1 MWRANT
7 NRPGTFFRL
16 RAATTVVGSQLETW
30 RKEVS
35 LAAPPEH
42 LRSLSGLEGRRSTRI
57 DRTLPLVVLG
67 QTRTGLSFQ
76 EKTTT
81 VTINLHGCRYP
92 SRHEYPI
99 GSPVGLRVL
108 QPDGE
113 TISPVIRAFVKSV
126 HPPASPREL
135 FQVGVELESP
145 ANIWNVFPPPSDWN
159 SLLGGS
165 TSSAGVATAT
175 APALE
180 PQEPPTA
187 ADAFPSTPASSSEPR
202 TNQLTELPSLSPAAP
217 GAQPAKETPPP
228 KPERVAIT
236 IDQLVGAMQ
245 GKLQA
250 AAEKVVQSA
259 LAEHLDEAI
268 HEALA
273 RVEGVRER
281 NLQQLGEFSEQRLE
295 SLMRSS
301 REEILGHLESRLGE
315 VQSRWEEQHNAYRVQ
330 SEEIAQHLEKLAA
343 DTQRHL
349 SETQNFIVKATREI
363 GPQTRGRLDE
373 SLGQAAEQF
382 EAAADRISDRQLVRV
397 MEATRMVTREAAAQ
411 MEARVAESRALLHTT
426 AGSTIEEFRRQAE
439 VQVDLAISETTER
452 VRSALSALDAENRM
466 ACENRRRTMIE
477 DVTRTTEQSTEQFR
491 SGIKAFLYSCLV
503 AAVGAVD
510 EHAKTTLDGMV
521 KDPNSTPRAID
532 DIKII
537 PPDDEKPN

>member
-1 MWRANT
+1 
-7 NRPGTFFRL
+7 
-16 RAATTVVGSQLETW
+16 
-30 RKEVS
+30 
-35 LAAPPEH
+35 
-42 LRSLSGLEGRRSTRI
+42 LEGRRSTRI
-57 DRTLPLVVLG
+57 DRNVPLVVLG

-76 EKTTT
+76 EKTST
-81 VTINLHGCRYP
+81 VSFNLHGCRYP
-92 SRHEYPI
+92 SRHEYPL
-99 GSPVGLRVL
+99 GSSVGLRVL

-145 ANIWNVFPPPSDWN
+145 ANIWNLSTPPPDWN
-159 SLLGGS
+159 RLLGGS
-165 TSSAGVATAT
+165 MVSASMATAV

-180 PQEPPTA
+180 PQGPPPA
-187 ADAFPSTPASSSEPR
+187 APEFSPSPASSSSEPR
-202 TNQLTELPSLSPAAP
+202 ASQITEFPSPSPAAAGVQP
-217 GAQPAKETPPP
+217 GKESTPS

-236 IDQLVGAMQ
+236 IDQLVAAMQ

-250 AAEKVVQSA
+250 AAEKVVQNA

-268 HEALA
+268 DAALA

-281 NLQQLGEFSEQRLE
+281 NLKQLGEFSEQRLE
-295 SLMRSS
+295 SLLRAS

-315 VQSRWEEQHNAYRVQ
+315 VETRWAEQHDAFRTQ
-330 SEEIAQHLEKLAA
+330 AEEIAQRLEMLAA
-343 DTQRHL
+343 DMQRNL
-349 SETQNFIVKATREI
+349 AESQKFIEKTTREI
-363 GPQTRGRLDE
+363 EPQTRGRLGE
-373 SLGQAAEQF
+373 SLGQATEQF

-411 MEARVAESRALLHTT
+411 LDARVAESRALLHSASGATL
-426 AGSTIEEFRRQAE
+426 EEFRRQAE

-452 VRSALSALDAENRM
+452 VRSALAALDAENRV
-466 ACENRRRTMIE
+466 ACENRRRTMID

-521 KDPNSTPRAID
+521 KDPGATPRTIGD
-532 DIKII
+532 VTDMSGITKI

>member
-1 MWRANT
+1 
-7 NRPGTFFRL
+7 
-16 RAATTVVGSQLETW
+16 
-30 RKEVS
+30 
-35 LAAPPEH
+35 
-42 LRSLSGLEGRRSTRI
+42 
-57 DRTLPLVVLG
+57 
-67 QTRTGLSFQ
+67 
-76 EKTTT
+76 
-81 VTINLHGCRYP
+81 
-92 SRHEYPI
+92 
-99 GSPVGLRVL
+99 
-108 QPDGE
+108 
-113 TISPVIRAFVKSV
+113 
-126 HPPASPREL
+126 
-135 FQVGVELESP
+135 
-145 ANIWNVFPPPSDWN
+145 
-159 SLLGGS
+159 
-165 TSSAGVATAT
+165 
-175 APALE
+175 
-180 PQEPPTA
+180 
-187 ADAFPSTPASSSEPR
+187 
-202 TNQLTELPSLSPAAP
+202 
-217 GAQPAKETPPP
+217 
-228 KPERVAIT
+228 
-236 IDQLVGAMQ
+236 
-245 GKLQA
+245 
-250 AAEKVVQSA
+250 
-259 LAEHLDEAI
+259 
-268 HEALA
+268 
-273 RVEGVRER
+273 
-281 NLQQLGEFSEQRLE
+281 
-295 SLMRSS
+295 
-301 REEILGHLESRLGE
+301 
-315 VQSRWEEQHNAYRVQ
+315 VQ

-466 ACENRRRTMIE
+466 ACENRRRTMID

>member
-1 MWRANT
+1 M
-7 NRPGTFFRL
+7 
-16 RAATTVVGSQLETW
+16 
-30 RKEVS
+30 S
-35 LAAPPEH
+35 LAAPPDH
-42 LRSLSGLEGRRSTRI
+42 LHSLSGLEGRRSTRI
-57 DRTLPLVVLG
+57 DRTVPLVVLG
-67 QTRTGLSFQ
+67 QTKTGLSFQ
-76 EKTTT
+76 EKTST
-81 VTINLHGCRYP
+81 VSFNLHGCRYP

-99 GSPVGLRVL
+99 GASVGLRVL

-145 ANIWNVFPPPSDWN
+145 ANIWNLSSPPPDWN
-159 SLLGGS
+159 RLLGGS
-165 TSSAGVATAT
+165 ASSAGMATSV

-180 PQEPPTA
+180 PVEPPPA
-187 ADAFPSTPASSSEPR
+187 AFPPSPSPSVTEARTSQVTEFPSPSS
-202 TNQLTELPSLSPAAP
+202 AVAGAP
-217 GAQPAKETPPP
+217 PAKEGTPP

-236 IDQLVGAMQ
+236 IDQLVAAMQ

-250 AAEKVVQSA
+250 AAEKVVQTA

-268 HEALA
+268 DAALA
-273 RVEGVRER
+273 RIEGVRER

-315 VQSRWEEQHNAYRVQ
+315 VQSRWEEQHNAFRTQ
-330 SEEIAQHLEKLAA
+330 AEEIVQRLEKLAA
-343 DTQRHL
+343 DTQRNL
-349 SETQNFIVKATREI
+349 AETQKFVDKATGEI
-363 GPQTRGRLDE
+363 VPQTRGRLDE
-373 SLGQAAEQF
+373 SLGQATEQF
-382 EAAADRISDRQLVRV
+382 EASADRISDRQLVRV

-411 MEARVAESRALLHTT
+411 MDARVAESRALLHSA
-426 AGSTIEEFRRQAE
+426 AGSTLEEFRRQAE

-452 VRSALSALDAENRM
+452 VRSALNALDAENRV
-466 ACENRRRTMIE
+466 AFENRRRTMID

-521 KDPNSTPRAID
+521 KEPGGAPRTIGD
-532 DIKII
+532 LTDISDITKI
-537 PPDDEKPN
+537 PSDDEKPN

>member
-1 MWRANT
+1 
-7 NRPGTFFRL
+7 
-16 RAATTVVGSQLETW
+16 
-30 RKEVS
+30 VS
-35 LAAPPEH
+35 LAAPPDH
-42 LRSLSGLEGRRSTRI
+42 LQSLSGLEGRRSTRI
-57 DRTLPLVVLG
+57 DRTVPLVVLG
-67 QTRTGLSFQ
+67 QTKTGLSFQ
-76 EKTTT
+76 EKTST
-81 VTINLHGCRYP
+81 VSFNLHGCRYP

-99 GSPVGLRVL
+99 GSSVGLRVL

-145 ANIWNVFPPPSDWN
+145 SNIWNLSPAPSDWN
-159 SLLGGS
+159 RLLGV
-165 TSSAGVATAT
+165 SASPAAMATAV

-180 PQEPPTA
+180 PTEPPAPPA
-187 ADAFPSTPASSSEPR
+187 AFSPSPAPSVSGANGASEARTSQVTEFPSP
-202 TNQLTELPSLSPAAP
+202 SPAAA
-217 GAQPAKETPPP
+217 GTQPTKETTPS

-236 IDQLVGAMQ
+236 IDQLVAAMQ

-250 AAEKVVQSA
+250 AAEKVVQNA

-268 HEALA
+268 DAALA

-315 VQSRWEEQHNAYRVQ
+315 VQSRWEEQHNAFRTQ
-330 SEEIAQHLEKLAA
+330 SEEIVQRLEKLAA
-343 DTQRHL
+343 DTQRNL
-349 SETQNFIVKATREI
+349 AETQKFVDKTTGEIV
-363 GPQTRGRLDE
+363 PQTRGRLDE
-373 SLGQAAEQF
+373 SLGQATEQF
-382 EAAADRISDRQLVRV
+382 ETAADRISDRQLVRV
-397 MEATRMVTREAAAQ
+397 MESTRMVTREAAAQ
-411 MEARVAESRALLHTT
+411 LDARVAESRSLMHT
-426 AGSTIEEFRRQAE
+426 AASSTLEEFRRQAE
-439 VQVDLAISETTER
+439 VQVDLAITETTDR
-452 VRSALSALDAENRM
+452 VRSALNALDAENRS
-466 ACENRRRTMIE
+466 ACENRRRTMIDE
-477 DVTRTTEQSTEQFR
+477 VTRTTEQSTEQFR

-510 EHAKTTLDGMV
+510 EHAKTTLDGLV
-521 KDPNSTPRAID
+521 KDPNSSPRAID

>member
-1 MWRANT
+1 
-7 NRPGTFFRL
+7 
-16 RAATTVVGSQLETW
+16 
-30 RKEVS
+30 VS
-35 LAAPPEH
+35 LTAPPEH
-42 LRSLSGLEGRRSTRI
+42 LHSLSGLEGRRSTRI
-57 DRTLPLVVLG
+57 DRTVPLVVLG

-76 EKTTT
+76 EKTST
-81 VTINLHGCRYP
+81 VSFNLHGCRYP
-92 SRHEYPI
+92 SRHEYPV
-99 GSPVGLRVL
+99 GSSVGLRVL

-145 ANIWNVFPPPSDWN
+145 ANIWNVSPPPPDWSRLLEG
-159 SLLGGS
+159 SL
-165 TSSAGVATAT
+165 SSAGMATAV

-180 PQEPPTA
+180 PSEQPA
-187 ADAFPSTPASSSEPR
+187 AAEAFPSTPAPHGGEAR
-202 TNQLTELPSLSPAAP
+202 TSQVTEFRSPSPATT
-217 GAQPAKETPPP
+217 GAQPAKDSTAS

-236 IDQLVGAMQ
+236 IDQLVAAMQ

-250 AAEKVVQSA
+250 AAEKVVQNA

-268 HEALA
+268 NEALA

-315 VQSRWEEQHNAYRVQ
+315 VQSRWEEQHNAYCAQ
-330 SEEIAQHLEKLAA
+330 SEEIAQRLEKLAA
-343 DTQRHL
+343 DTQHHL
-349 SETQNFIVKATREI
+349 SQTQNFIVRAAREI
-363 GPQTRGRLDE
+363 EPQTRGRLDE
-373 SLGQAAEQF
+373 SLGQATEQF

-426 AGSTIEEFRRQAE
+426 ASSTLEEFRRQAE

-452 VRSALSALDAENRM
+452 VRSALSALDAENRV
-466 ACENRRRTMIE
+466 ACENRRRTMID

-491 SGIKAFLYSCLV
+491 TGIKAFLYSCLV

-510 EHAKTTLDGMV
+510 EHAKTTLDALV
-521 KDPNSTPRAID
+521 KDPNGTPRAID

>member
-1 MWRANT
+1 
-7 NRPGTFFRL
+7 
-16 RAATTVVGSQLETW
+16 
-30 RKEVS
+30 VS
-35 LAAPPEH
+35 LAAPPDH
-42 LRSLSGLEGRRSTRI
+42 LHSLSGLEGRRSTRI
-57 DRTLPLVVLG
+57 DRNVPLVVLG
-67 QTRTGLSFQ
+67 QTKTGLSFQ
-76 EKTTT
+76 EKTST
-81 VTINLHGCRYP
+81 VSFNLHGCRYP

-99 GSPVGLRVL
+99 GASVGLRVL

-135 FQVGVELESP
+135 FQVGVELEYP
-145 ANIWNVFPPPSDWN
+145 ANIWNLSSPPPDWN
-159 SLLGGS
+159 RLLGGS
-165 TSSAGVATAT
+165 ASLAGMATAV

-180 PQEPPTA
+180 PAEP
-187 ADAFPSTPASSSEPR
+187 
-202 TNQLTELPSLSPAAP
+202 PAAP
-217 GAQPAKETPPP
+217 AAYPPSSSPSVSEARTSQVTEFPSPSPAGSGAQPGKENTPS

-236 IDQLVGAMQ
+236 IDQLVAAMQ

-250 AAEKVVQSA
+250 AAEKVVQNA

-268 HEALA
+268 EAALA

-315 VQSRWEEQHNAYRVQ
+315 VQSSWEEQHNAFRTQ
-330 SEEIAQHLEKLAA
+330 AEEIAQRLEKLAA
-343 DTQRHL
+343 DTQRNL
-349 SETQNFIVKATREI
+349 GETQKFVEKATGEI
-363 GPQTRGRLDE
+363 VPRTRGRLDE
-373 SLGQAAEQF
+373 SLGQATEQF

-411 MEARVAESRALLHTT
+411 LDARVAESRALLHNA
-426 AGSTIEEFRRQAE
+426 AGSTLEEFRRQAE
-439 VQVDLAISETTER
+439 VQVDLAITETTER
-452 VRSALSALDAENRM
+452 VRSALTALDAENRTT
-466 ACENRRRTMIE
+466 CETRRRTMID
-477 DVTRTTEQSTEQFR
+477 DVIRTTEQSTEQFR

-521 KDPNSTPRAID
+521 KDPSGSPRSIG
-532 DIKII
+532 DITDISDMTKI

>member
-1 MWRANT
+1 
-7 NRPGTFFRL
+7 
-16 RAATTVVGSQLETW
+16 
-30 RKEVS
+30 VS

-42 LRSLSGLEGRRSTRI
+42 LHSLSGLEGRRSTRI
-57 DRTLPLVVLG
+57 DRTVPLVVLG

-76 EKTTT
+76 EKTST
-81 VTINLHGCRYP
+81 VSFNLHGCRYP

-99 GSPVGLRVL
+99 GSSVGLRVL

-113 TISPVIRAFVKSV
+113 PISPVIRALVKSV

-145 ANIWNVFPPPSDWN
+145 ANIWNVSPPPSDWN
-159 SLLGGS
+159 RLLGGS
-165 TSSAGVATAT
+165 PSSAGMATAV

-187 ADAFPSTPASSSEPR
+187 AEAFSSALAPNGGEARTSQVTEFPSP
-202 TNQLTELPSLSPAAP
+202 SPAAI
-217 GAQPAKETPPP
+217 GAQPAKESTPS

-236 IDQLVGAMQ
+236 IDQLVAAMQ

-250 AAEKVVQSA
+250 AAEKVVQNA

-268 HEALA
+268 NEALA

-315 VQSRWEEQHNAYRVQ
+315 VQSRWEEQHQAYRAQ
-330 SEEIAQHLEKLAA
+330 SEEIAQRLEKLAA
-343 DTQRHL
+343 DTQHHL

-363 GPQTRGRLDE
+363 EPQTRGRLDE
-373 SLGQAAEQF
+373 SLGQATEQF

-411 MEARVAESRALLHTT
+411 MEARVAESRALLHTA
-426 AGSTIEEFRRQAE
+426 AGSTLEELRRQAE

-452 VRSALSALDAENRM
+452 VRSALSALDAENRI

-510 EHAKTTLDGMV
+510 EHAKTTLDGLV
-521 KDPNSTPRAID
+521 KDPNGTPRSID

>member
-1 MWRANT
+1 
-7 NRPGTFFRL
+7 
-16 RAATTVVGSQLETW
+16 
-30 RKEVS
+30 VS
-35 LAAPPEH
+35 LAAPPDH
-42 LRSLSGLEGRRSTRI
+42 LQSLSGLEGRRSTRI
-57 DRTLPLVVLG
+57 DRTVPLVVLG
-67 QTRTGLSFQ
+67 QTKTGLSFQ
-76 EKTTT
+76 EKTST
-81 VTINLHGCRYP
+81 VSFNLHGCRYP

-99 GSPVGLRVL
+99 GSSVGLRVL

-145 ANIWNVFPPPSDWN
+145 SNIWNLSPAPSDWN
-159 SLLGGS
+159 RLLGVS
-165 TSSAGVATAT
+165 TSPAGMATAV

-180 PQEPPTA
+180 PAEPPATPA
-187 ADAFPSTPASSSEPR
+187 AFSPSPAPSVSGANGASEARTSQVTEFPSP
-202 TNQLTELPSLSPAAP
+202 SPAA
-217 GAQPAKETPPP
+217 GGTQPAKESTPS

-236 IDQLVGAMQ
+236 IDQLVAAMQ

-250 AAEKVVQSA
+250 AAEKVVQNA

-268 HEALA
+268 DAALA

-315 VQSRWEEQHNAYRVQ
+315 VQSRWEEQHNAFRTQ
-330 SEEIAQHLEKLAA
+330 SEEIVQRLEKLAA
-343 DTQRHL
+343 DTQRNL
-349 SETQNFIVKATREI
+349 SETQKFVDKTTGEIV
-363 GPQTRGRLDE
+363 PQTRGRLDE
-373 SLGQAAEQF
+373 SLGQATEQF
-382 EAAADRISDRQLVRV
+382 ETAADRISDRQLVRV
-397 MEATRMVTREAAAQ
+397 MESTRMVTREAAAQ
-411 MEARVAESRALLHTT
+411 LDARVAESRSLMHT
-426 AGSTIEEFRRQAE
+426 AAASTLEEFRRQAE
-439 VQVDLAISETTER
+439 VQVDLAITETTDR
-452 VRSALSALDAENRM
+452 VRSALNALDAENRS
-466 ACENRRRTMIE
+466 ACENRRRTMIDE
-477 DVTRTTEQSTEQFR
+477 VTRTTEQSTEQFR

-510 EHAKTTLDGMV
+510 EHAKTTLDGLV
-521 KDPNSTPRAID
+521 KDPNSSPRAID

>member
-1 MWRANT
+1 M
-7 NRPGTFFRL
+7 
-16 RAATTVVGSQLETW
+16 
-30 RKEVS
+30 S
-35 LAAPPEH
+35 LAAPPDH
-42 LRSLSGLEGRRSTRI
+42 LHSLSGLEGRRSTRV
-57 DRTLPLVVLG
+57 DRNIPLVVLG

-76 EKTTT
+76 EKTST
-81 VTINLHGCRYP
+81 VSFNLHGCRYP

-99 GSPVGLRVL
+99 GSSVGLRVL

-145 ANIWNVFPPPSDWN
+145 ANIWNVSPPPSDWN
-159 SLLGGS
+159 RLLGGG
-165 TSSAGVATAT
+165 TSSAGMATAV

-180 PQEPPTA
+180 PAEPPPA
-187 ADAFPSTPASSSEPR
+187 ADSFPSGPAPSNSEPR
-202 TNQLTELPSLSPAAP
+202 TSQVTEFPSPSPAAAA
-217 GAQPAKETPPP
+217 AQPAKESSPS

-236 IDQLVGAMQ
+236 IDQLVAAMQ
-245 GKLQA
+245 GKLQT
-250 AAEKVVQSA
+250 AAEKVVQNA

-268 HEALA
+268 DAALA

-281 NLQQLGEFSEQRLE
+281 NLQQLGEFSEQRME
-295 SLMRSS
+295 SLIRSS

-315 VQSRWEEQHNAYRVQ
+315 VQSRWDEQHNAFRAQ
-330 SEEIAQHLEKLAA
+330 AEEIVQRLEKLAA
-343 DTQRHL
+343 DSQRNL
-349 SETQNFIVKATREI
+349 ADTEKFIVKATREI
-363 GPQTRGRLDE
+363 EPQTRGRLDE
-373 SLGQAAEQF
+373 SLGQATEHF

-397 MEATRMVTREAAAQ
+397 MEGTRMVTREAAAQ
-411 MEARVAESRALLHTT
+411 LDARVAESRALLHSASGATL
-426 AGSTIEEFRRQAE
+426 EEFRRQAE

-452 VRSALSALDAENRM
+452 VRSALSALDAENRL
-466 ACENRRRTMIE
+466 ACENRRRTMIDE
-477 DVTRTTEQSTEQFR
+477 VTRTTEQSTEQFR

-521 KDPNSTPRAID
+521 KEPGGAPRAIG
-532 DIKII
+532 DITDITDIAKI

>member
-1 MWRANT
+1 
-7 NRPGTFFRL
+7 
-16 RAATTVVGSQLETW
+16 
-30 RKEVS
+30 VS
-35 LAAPPEH
+35 LAAPPDH
-42 LRSLSGLEGRRSTRI
+42 LQSLSGLEGRRSTRI
-57 DRTLPLVVLG
+57 DRTVPLVVLG
-67 QTRTGLSFQ
+67 QTKTGLSFQ
-76 EKTTT
+76 EKTST
-81 VTINLHGCRYP
+81 VSFNLHGCRYP

-99 GSPVGLRVL
+99 GSSVGLRVL

-145 ANIWNVFPPPSDWN
+145 ANIWNLSSPPPDWN
-159 SLLGGS
+159 RLLGGS
-165 TSSAGVATAT
+165 ASSAGMATAV

-180 PQEPPTA
+180 RAEPPATPA
-187 ADAFPSTPASSSEPR
+187 AYPSSSSPSVSEARTSQVTEFPSP
-202 TNQLTELPSLSPAAP
+202 SPA
-217 GAQPAKETPPP
+217 GAAAQQGKENTPS

-236 IDQLVGAMQ
+236 IDQLVAAMQ

-250 AAEKVVQSA
+250 AAEKVVQNA

-268 HEALA
+268 EAALA

-315 VQSRWEEQHNAYRVQ
+315 VQSRWEEQHVAFRTQ
-330 SEEIAQHLEKLAA
+330 AEEIVQRLEKLAA
-343 DTQRHL
+343 DTQRNL
-349 SETQNFIVKATREI
+349 ADTQKFVDKTTGEIV
-363 GPQTRGRLDE
+363 PQTRGRLDE
-373 SLGQAAEQF
+373 SLGQATEQF

-397 MEATRMVTREAAAQ
+397 MEATRMVTREAASQ
-411 MEARVAESRALLHTT
+411 LDARVAESRALLHSA
-426 AGSTIEEFRRQAE
+426 AGSTLEEFRRQAE
-439 VQVDLAISETTER
+439 VQVDLAITETTER
-452 VRSALSALDAENRM
+452 VRSALTALDAENRV

-521 KDPNSTPRAID
+521 KDPSVASRSIG
-532 DIKII
+532 DITDISDMTKI

>member
-1 MWRANT
+1 
-7 NRPGTFFRL
+7 
-16 RAATTVVGSQLETW
+16 
-30 RKEVS
+30 VS
-35 LAAPPEH
+35 LTAPPEH
-42 LRSLSGLEGRRSTRI
+42 PRSRSGLEGRRSTRI
-57 DRTLPLVVLG
+57 DHTLPLVVLG
-67 QTRTGLSFQ
+67 QTGTGLSFQ
-76 EKTTT
+76 EKTST
-81 VTINLHGCRYP
+81 VTFNLHGCRYP

-99 GSPVGLRVL
+99 GSSVGLRVL

-126 HPPASPREL
+126 HPPASPHEL
-135 FQVGVELESP
+135 FQVGVELEFP
-145 ANIWNVFPPPSDWN
+145 ANIWNVSLPPPDWN
-159 SLLGGS
+159 GLLGGS

-180 PQEPPTA
+180 PREPPTA
-187 ADAFPSTPASSSEPR
+187 ADAFPSPPASSGEPR
-202 TNQLTELPSLSPAAP
+202 TNQVMEFPSPSPAAA
-217 GAQPAKETPPP
+217 GAQPAKDATPP
-228 KPERVAIT
+228 KPERVAVT
-236 IDQLVGAMQ
+236 IDQLVAAMQ

-250 AAEKVVQSA
+250 AAEKVVQKA

-268 HEALA
+268 SEALG

-315 VQSRWEEQHNAYRVQ
+315 VQSRWEEQHNAYRAQ
-330 SEEIAQHLEKLAA
+330 SEEIAQRLEKLAA
-343 DTQRHL
+343 DTQHHL

-363 GPQTRGRLDE
+363 EPQTRGRLDE
-373 SLGQAAEQF
+373 SLGQATEQF

-397 MEATRMVTREAAAQ
+397 MEATRMVTREVAAQ

-426 AGSTIEEFRRQAE
+426 ASSTLEEFRRQAE

-452 VRSALSALDAENRM
+452 IRSALSALDAENRM
-466 ACENRRRTMIE
+466 ACENRRRTMID

-491 SGIKAFLYSCLV
+491 SGIRAFLYSCLV

-510 EHAKTTLDGMV
+510 EHAKTTLDGLV
-521 KDPNSTPRAID
+521 KDPHGTPRAID

>member
-1 MWRANT
+1 M
-7 NRPGTFFRL
+7 
-16 RAATTVVGSQLETW
+16 
-30 RKEVS
+30 S
-35 LAAPPEH
+35 LAAPPEPLH
-42 LRSLSGLEGRRSTRI
+42 SLSGLEGRRSTRI
-57 DRTLPLVVLG
+57 DGTLPLVVLG

-76 EKTTT
+76 EKTST
-81 VTINLHGCRYP
+81 VSFNLHGCRYP

-99 GSPVGLRVL
+99 GSSVGLRVL

-145 ANIWNVFPPPSDWN
+145 ANVWNVSPPPPDWN
-159 SLLGGS
+159 RLLGGS
-165 TSSAGVATAT
+165 TSSAGMATAV
-175 APALE
+175 APARE
-180 PQEPPTA
+180 PQEPPA
-187 ADAFPSTPASSSEPR
+187 AAEAFPSTPAAPHGGEAR
-202 TNQLTELPSLSPAAP
+202 TSQVTEFPSPSPAAS
-217 GAQPAKETPPP
+217 GAQPAKDGTPS
-228 KPERVAIT
+228 KPERVAVT
-236 IDQLVGAMQ
+236 IDQLVAAMQ

-250 AAEKVVQSA
+250 AAEKVVQNA

-268 HEALA
+268 NEALR

-315 VQSRWEEQHNAYRVQ
+315 VQSRWEEQHNAYRAQ
-330 SEEIAQHLEKLAA
+330 SEEIAQRLEKLAA
-343 DTQRHL
+343 DTQHHL
-349 SETQNFIVKATREI
+349 SQTQNFIVKAAREI
-363 GPQTRGRLDE
+363 EPQTRGRLDE
-373 SLGQAAEQF
+373 SLGQATEQF

-397 MEATRMVTREAAAQ
+397 MEATRMVTREATAQ
-411 MEARVAESRALLHTT
+411 MDARVAESRALLHTA
-426 AGSTIEEFRRQAE
+426 AGSTLEEFRRQAE

-466 ACENRRRTMIE
+466 ACENRRRTMID

-510 EHAKTTLDGMV
+510 EHAKTTLDGLV
-521 KDPNSTPRAID
+521 KDPNGTPRAID

>member
-1 MWRANT
+1 
-7 NRPGTFFRL
+7 
-16 RAATTVVGSQLETW
+16 
-30 RKEVS
+30 VS
-35 LAAPPEH
+35 LAAPPDH
-42 LRSLSGLEGRRSTRI
+42 LHSLSGLEGRRSTRI
-57 DRTLPLVVLG
+57 DRTVPLVVLG
-67 QTRTGLSFQ
+67 QTKTGLSFQ
-76 EKTTT
+76 EKTST
-81 VTINLHGCRYP
+81 VSFNLHGCRYP

-99 GSPVGLRVL
+99 GSSVGLRVL
-108 QPDGE
+108 QPDGQ
-113 TISPVIRAFVKSV
+113 TISPVIRAFVKSI

-145 ANIWNVFPPPSDWN
+145 ANIWNVSPPPSDWN
-159 SLLGGS
+159 RLLGYS
-165 TSSAGVATAT
+165 ASSAGMATAA

-180 PQEPPTA
+180 PAESSAEPATFSTSSAPSVNEARTSQVTE
-187 ADAFPSTPASSSEPR
+187 FPS
-202 TNQLTELPSLSPAAP
+202 PSPVSA
-217 GAQPAKETPPP
+217 GAQPGKETPSS

-236 IDQLVGAMQ
+236 IDQLVAAMQ

-250 AAEKVVQSA
+250 AAEKVVQNA
-259 LAEHLDEAI
+259 LANNLDEAI
-268 HEALA
+268 NAALA

-315 VQSRWEEQHNAYRVQ
+315 VQSRWEEQHNAFRAQAEDIVQ
-330 SEEIAQHLEKLAA
+330 RLEKLAD
-343 DTQRHL
+343 DTQ
-349 SETQNFIVKATREI
+349 QNLAQTEKFIVKATREI
-363 GPQTRGRLDE
+363 EPQTRGRLDE
-373 SLGQAAEQF
+373 SLGQATEQF

-411 MEARVAESRALLHTT
+411 LDARIAESRALLHGA
-426 AGSTIEEFRRQAE
+426 AGSTLEEFRRQAE

-452 VRSALSALDAENRM
+452 VRSALSALDAESRA
-466 ACENRRRTMIE
+466 ACETRRRTMID

-521 KDPNSTPRAID
+521 KDPASAPRSIG
-532 DIKII
+532 DITDISDITKI

>member
-1 MWRANT
+1 
-7 NRPGTFFRL
+7 
-16 RAATTVVGSQLETW
+16 
-30 RKEVS
+30 VS
-35 LAAPPEH
+35 LAVPPDH
-42 LRSLSGLEGRRSTRI
+42 LHSLSGLEGRRSTRI
-57 DRTLPLVVLG
+57 DRNVPLVVLG
-67 QTRTGLSFQ
+67 QTKTGLSLQ
-76 EKTTT
+76 EKTST
-81 VTINLHGCRYP
+81 VSFNLHGCRYP

-99 GSPVGLRVL
+99 GASVGLRVL

-145 ANIWNVFPPPSDWN
+145 ANIWNLSSPPPDWN
-159 SLLGGS
+159 RLLGGS
-165 TSSAGVATAT
+165 ASLAGMATAV

-180 PQEPPTA
+180 PAEP
-187 ADAFPSTPASSSEPR
+187 
-202 TNQLTELPSLSPAAP
+202 PAAP
-217 GAQPAKETPPP
+217 AAYPPSSSPSVSEARTSQVTEFPSPSPAGSGAQPGKENTPS

-236 IDQLVGAMQ
+236 IDQLVAAMQ

-250 AAEKVVQSA
+250 AAEKVVQNA

-268 HEALA
+268 EAALA

-315 VQSRWEEQHNAYRVQ
+315 VQSRWEEQHNAFRTQ
-330 SEEIAQHLEKLAA
+330 AEEIAQRLEKLAA
-343 DTQRHL
+343 DTQRNL
-349 SETQNFIVKATREI
+349 GETQKFVEKATGEI
-363 GPQTRGRLDE
+363 VPRTRGRLDE
-373 SLGQAAEQF
+373 SLGQATEQF

-411 MEARVAESRALLHTT
+411 LDARVAESRALLHNA
-426 AGSTIEEFRRQAE
+426 AGSTLEEFRRQAE
-439 VQVDLAISETTER
+439 VQVDLAITETTER
-452 VRSALSALDAENRM
+452 VRSALTALDAENRTT
-466 ACENRRRTMIE
+466 CETRRRTMID
-477 DVTRTTEQSTEQFR
+477 DVIRTTEQSTEQFR

-521 KDPNSTPRAID
+521 KDPSGSPRSIG
-532 DIKII
+532 DITDISDMTKI

>member
-1 MWRANT
+1 M
-7 NRPGTFFRL
+7 
-16 RAATTVVGSQLETW
+16 
-30 RKEVS
+30 S
-35 LAAPPEH
+35 LAAPPDH
-42 LRSLSGLEGRRSTRI
+42 LHSLSGLEGRRSTRI
-57 DRTLPLVVLG
+57 DRTVPLVVLG
-67 QTRTGLSFQ
+67 QTKTGLSFQ
-76 EKTTT
+76 EKTST
-81 VTINLHGCRYP
+81 VSFNLHGCRYP

-99 GSPVGLRVL
+99 GASVGLRVL

-145 ANIWNVFPPPSDWN
+145 ANIWNLSSPPPDWN
-159 SLLGGS
+159 RLLGGS
-165 TSSAGVATAT
+165 GSAAGVATAV

-180 PQEPPTA
+180 P
-187 ADAFPSTPASSSEPR
+187 PA
-202 TNQLTELPSLSPAAP
+202 SPAAP
-217 GAQPAKETPPP
+217 SAFPTAPEPSVTEARTSQVTEFPSPSPAGAGTQPAKEATSP

-236 IDQLVGAMQ
+236 IDQLVAAMQ

-250 AAEKVVQSA
+250 AAEKVVQNA

-268 HEALA
+268 DAALA

-315 VQSRWEEQHNAYRVQ
+315 VQSRWEEQHNSFRTQA
-330 SEEIAQHLEKLAA
+330 EEIVQRLEKLAA
-343 DTQRHL
+343 DTQRNL
-349 SETQNFIVKATREI
+349 AETQKFVDKATGEI
-363 GPQTRGRLDE
+363 VPQTRGRLDE
-373 SLGQAAEQF
+373 SLGQATEQF
-382 EAAADRISDRQLVRV
+382 EASADRISDRQLVRV

-411 MEARVAESRALLHTT
+411 MDARVAESRALLHSA
-426 AGSTIEEFRRQAE
+426 AGSTLEEFRRQAE

-452 VRSALSALDAENRM
+452 VRSALNALDAENRV
-466 ACENRRRTMIE
+466 ACENRRRTMID
-477 DVTRTTEQSTEQFR
+477 DVIRTTEQSTEQFR

-521 KDPNSTPRAID
+521 KEPGGTQRTIG
-532 DIKII
+532 DITDISDITKI
-537 PPDDEKPN
+537 PSDDEKPN

>member
-1 MWRANT
+1 
-7 NRPGTFFRL
+7 
-16 RAATTVVGSQLETW
+16 
-30 RKEVS
+30 VS

-42 LRSLSGLEGRRSTRI
+42 LHSPSGLEGRRSTRI
-57 DRTLPLVVLG
+57 DRTVPLVVLG

-76 EKTTT
+76 EKTST
-81 VTINLHGCRYP
+81 VSFNLHGCRYP

-99 GSPVGLRVL
+99 GSSVGLRVL

-113 TISPVIRAFVKSV
+113 TISPVIRALVKSV

-145 ANIWNVFPPPSDWN
+145 ANIWNVSPPPPDWN
-159 SLLGGS
+159 RLLGGS
-165 TSSAGVATAT
+165 LSSAGTATAV

-187 ADAFPSTPASSSEPR
+187 VEALPSTPAPNGGEAR
-202 TNQLTELPSLSPAAP
+202 TSQVTEFPSPSPAASAAP
-217 GAQPAKETPPP
+217 AAKESTPSR
-228 KPERVAIT
+228 PERVAIT
-236 IDQLVGAMQ
+236 IDQLVSAMQ

-250 AAEKVVQSA
+250 AAEKVVQNA
-259 LAEHLDEAI
+259 LAEHLDEAVD
-268 HEALA
+268 EAL
-273 RVEGVRER
+273 RRGEGVRER

-315 VQSRWEEQHNAYRVQ
+315 VQSRWEEQHNAYRAQ
-330 SEEIAQHLEKLAA
+330 SEEIAQRLEKLAA
-343 DTQRHL
+343 DTQHHL

-363 GPQTRGRLDE
+363 EPQTRGRLDE
-373 SLGQAAEQF
+373 SLGQATEQF

-411 MEARVAESRALLHTT
+411 MDARVAESRAILHTT
-426 AGSTIEEFRRQAE
+426 AGSTLEEFRRQAE

-466 ACENRRRTMIE
+466 ACENRRRVMID

-510 EHAKTTLDGMV
+510 EHAKTTLEGLV
-521 KDPNSTPRAID
+521 KDPNGTPRVIE

>member
-1 MWRANT
+1 M
-7 NRPGTFFRL
+7 
-16 RAATTVVGSQLETW
+16 
-30 RKEVS
+30 S

-42 LRSLSGLEGRRSTRI
+42 LHSLSGLEGRRSTRI
-57 DRTLPLVVLG
+57 DRTVPLVVLG

-76 EKTTT
+76 EKTST
-81 VTINLHGCRYP
+81 VSFNLHGCRYP

-99 GSPVGLRVL
+99 GSSVGLRVL

-145 ANIWNVFPPPSDWN
+145 ANIWNVSPPPSDWN
-159 SLLGGS
+159 RLLGGS
-165 TSSAGVATAT
+165 TPPAGMATAV
-175 APALE
+175 APAPE
-180 PQEPPTA
+180 PQEPPA
-187 ADAFPSTPASSSEPR
+187 AAEAFPSTPAPHGGEAR
-202 TNQLTELPSLSPAAP
+202 TSQVTEFPSPSPAAS
-217 GAQPAKETPPP
+217 GAQPAKESTPS

-236 IDQLVGAMQ
+236 IDQLVAAMQ

-250 AAEKVVQSA
+250 AAEKVVQNA

-268 HEALA
+268 NEALA
-273 RVEGVRER
+273 RIEGVRER
-281 NLQQLGEFSEQRLE
+281 NLQHLQQLGEFSEQRLE

-315 VQSRWEEQHNAYRVQ
+315 VQSRWEEQHNAYRAQ
-330 SEEIAQHLEKLAA
+330 SEEIAQRLEKLAA
-343 DTQRHL
+343 DTQHQL
-349 SETQNFIVKATREI
+349 SETQNFIVKTTREI
-363 GPQTRGRLDE
+363 EPQTRGRLDE
-373 SLGQAAEQF
+373 SLGQATEQF

-426 AGSTIEEFRRQAE
+426 ASSTLEEFRRQAE

-466 ACENRRRTMIE
+466 ACENRRRTMID

-491 SGIKAFLYSCLV
+491 TGIKAFLYSCLV

-537 PPDDEKPN
+537 PPDDDEKPN

>member
-1 MWRANT
+1 M
-7 NRPGTFFRL
+7 
-16 RAATTVVGSQLETW
+16 
-30 RKEVS
+30 S
-35 LAAPPEH
+35 LAAPPDH
-42 LRSLSGLEGRRSTRI
+42 LHSLSGLEGRRSTRI
-57 DRTLPLVVLG
+57 DRTVPLVVLG

-76 EKTTT
+76 EKTST
-81 VTINLHGCRYP
+81 VSFNLHGCRYP

-99 GSPVGLRVL
+99 GSSVGLRVL

-145 ANIWNVFPPPSDWN
+145 ANIWNLSPPPPDWN
-159 SLLGGS
+159 RLLGGS
-165 TSSAGVATAT
+165 TSSAGMATGV

-180 PQEPPTA
+180 PAEPPA
-187 ADAFPSTPASSSEPR
+187 AANAFQSARAANGDEGKVNQVTEFPSP
-202 TNQLTELPSLSPAAP
+202 SPAAA
-217 GAQPAKETPPP
+217 GAQPDKETAPS

-236 IDQLVGAMQ
+236 IDQLVAAMQ

-250 AAEKVVQSA
+250 AAEKVVQNA
-259 LAEHLDEAI
+259 LANNLDEAI
-268 HEALA
+268 NAALA

-315 VQSRWEEQHNAYRVQ
+315 VQSRWEEQHNAYRAQ
-330 SEEIAQHLEKLAA
+330 SEEIAQRLEKLAA

-363 GPQTRGRLDE
+363 EPQTRGRLDE
-373 SLGQAAEQF
+373 SLGQATEQF
-382 EAAADRISDRQLVRV
+382 ESAADRISDRQLVRV
-397 MEATRMVTREAAAQ
+397 MEGTRMVTREAAAQ
-411 MEARVAESRALLHTT
+411 LDARVAESRALLHSA
-426 AGSTIEEFRRQAE
+426 AGSTLEEFRRQAE

-452 VRSALSALDAENRM
+452 VKSALAALDAENRI
-466 ACENRRRTMIE
+466 ACENRRRTIID

-521 KDPNSTPRAID
+521 KDPAGSSRTIS
-532 DIKII
+532 DITDIADIRDITKI

>member
-1 MWRANT
+1 
-7 NRPGTFFRL
+7 
-16 RAATTVVGSQLETW
+16 
-30 RKEVS
+30 
-35 LAAPPEH
+35 
-42 LRSLSGLEGRRSTRI
+42 LEGRRSTRI
-57 DRTLPLVVLG
+57 DRNVPLVVLG
-67 QTRTGLSFQ
+67 QTKTGLSFQ
-76 EKTTT
+76 EKTST
-81 VTINLHGCRYP
+81 VSFNLHGCRYP

-99 GSPVGLRVL
+99 GASVGLRVL

-145 ANIWNVFPPPSDWN
+145 ANIWNLSSPPPDWN
-159 SLLGGS
+159 RLLGGS
-165 TSSAGVATAT
+165 ASPAGMATAA

-180 PQEPPTA
+180 PAEPPSAPAEFPTSSSPSVSEA
-187 ADAFPSTPASSSEPR
+187 RTSQVTEFPSP
-202 TNQLTELPSLSPAAP
+202 SPAAAGTP
-217 GAQPAKETPPP
+217 PAKENTPS

-236 IDQLVGAMQ
+236 IDQLVAAMQ

-250 AAEKVVQSA
+250 AAEKVVQNA

-268 HEALA
+268 DAALA

-315 VQSRWEEQHNAYRVQ
+315 VQSRWEEQHDAFRTQAEDIVQ
-330 SEEIAQHLEKLAA
+330 RLEKLAA
-343 DTQRHL
+343 DTQRNL
-349 SETQNFIVKATREI
+349 ADTQKFVDKATGEI
-363 GPQTRGRLDE
+363 VPQTRGRFDE
-373 SLGQAAEQF
+373 SLGQATEQF

-411 MEARVAESRALLHTT
+411 LDARVAESRALLHSA
-426 AGSTIEEFRRQAE
+426 AGNTLEEFRRQAE
-439 VQVDLAISETTER
+439 VQVDLAITETTER
-452 VRSALSALDAENRM
+452 VRSALTALDAENRV
-466 ACENRRRTMIE
+466 ACETRRRTMID

-521 KDPNSTPRAID
+521 KDPGVTPRTIG
-532 DIKII
+532 DITDISDITKI
-537 PPDDEKPN
+537 PSDDEKPN